1 MPKIGK
7 SKKKRKA
14 GGLVVKDFV
23 DYESYWECPICGHEP
38 GVWLFKCPRCGQHKI
53 RTVQRIDIFFAE
65 YQDEKKLENQSVLE
79 QEQEKE
85 EYLYD

>member
-14 GGLVVKDFV
+14 GGFGEVKDFV

-38 GVWLFKCPRCGQHKI
+38 ENWLFKCPRCGQHKI
-53 RTVQRIDIFFAE
+53 RTVQRIDIFSLSIRMK
-65 YQDEKKLENQSVLE
+65 KKLENQSVLE
-79 QEQEKE
+79 QEQEKD
-85 EYLYD
+85 YIYD